1 MSLRLERVRELLKRE
16 LGEIIRRE
24 LPMEE
29 AGLVTVNEVGVAADL
44 KSATVFVGVIG
55 TAEQR
60 KRAGALLEKESK
72 RIQSL
77 IGRAVVLKYTPHLK
91 FVIDESIERGNR
103 VLEIL
108 DELEKERPSHSA
120 EASSDSSKP
129 VANEGSS
136 QDR

>member
-16 LGEIIRRE
+16 LGEILRRE
-24 LPMEE
+24 IPMNE
-29 AGLVTVNEVGVAADL
+29 AGLLTVNEVGVAADL

-55 TAEQR
+55 TEDQR
-60 KRAGALLEKESK
+60 KRAAVLLDKESK
-72 RIQSL
+72 RFQGM

-108 DELEKERPSHSA
+108 DELEKTTPSNP
-120 EASSDSSKP
+120 SSDSPKP
-129 VANEGSS
+129 LANEGSS

>member
-24 LPMEE
+24 LPLAE
-29 AGLVTVNEVGVAADL
+29 AGLITVNEVGVAPDL

-55 TAEQR
+55 TPEQR
-60 KRAGALLEKESK
+60 KKAANLLEKESK
-72 RIQSL
+72 RIQGM

-91 FVIDESIERGNR
+91 FVIDEAIERGNR

-108 DELEKERPSHSA
+108 EEIEKTSPP
-120 EASSDSSKP
+120 ASGDSTQP
-129 VANEGSS
+129 RANEGPSK
-136 QDR
+136 DR

>member
-16 LGEIIRRE
+16 LGEILRRE
-24 LPMEE
+24 IPMSE
-29 AGLVTVNEVGVAADL
+29 AGLLTVNEVGVAADL

-55 TAEQR
+55 TTEQR
-60 KRAGALLEKESK
+60 KRAATLLDKESK
-72 RIQSL
+72 RIQGM

-108 DELEKERPSHSA
+108 DELEKSNPSNP
-120 EASSDSSKP
+120 SSDSPIP
-129 VANEGSS
+129 VTNEGSS